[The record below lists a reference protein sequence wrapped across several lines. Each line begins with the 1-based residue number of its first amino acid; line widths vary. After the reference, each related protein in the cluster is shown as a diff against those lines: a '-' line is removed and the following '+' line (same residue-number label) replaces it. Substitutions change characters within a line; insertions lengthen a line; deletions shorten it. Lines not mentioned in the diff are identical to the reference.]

1 MADKQAPLDTVVSS
15 QSEPKPEGSPLA
27 RPTKRSRLRAH
38 CGRFWIL
45 YLVAVVAF
53 LAVFLPILFTII
65 IPAAAQNMVNK
76 AYLPIHSGS
85 LEAISN
91 DKVAI
96 ALITELYGPSDIKV
110 RMDPFEVHLYDKGND
125 VFYPFAS
132 LSVPAHTLKGRT
144 QITIPKET
152 VPIKNHTEFN
162 KWLGKAIYHKKTNV
176 SVKAE
181 TMIHLGAI
189 KSHINIDKTASLAG
203 LDQLSG
209 MRIDSINLVKAEE
222 NNGNSFQGTFILP
235 NYSPL
240 SIGLGNLTLNI
251 WTGEVLIGNASVT
264 DVYLKPGNN
273 TIPFTGQ
280 IFLEEVMMNS
290 VDIIPS
296 QKPSLAKGY
305 LELGISGNSTTV
317 NGEHITYI
325 EDVLNGIRIKAQ
337 LNEHEILSGL
347 ARSLI
352 GPDKTVTLS
361 DMLSEIMPEGVDAL
375 DIMDLIGVNITAWH
389 MALKGALEGNTKTG
403 TLLALL
409 GELAK

>member
-1 MADKQAPLDTVVSS
+1 MADKQVPLDTVVSS
-15 QSEPKPEGSPLA
+15 QSEPKPGSSPPA

-38 CGRFWIL
+38 CGRFWI
-45 YLVAVVAF
+45 V
-53 LAVFLPILFTII
+53 FTII
-65 IPAAAQNMVNK
+65 IPAAAQNMINK

-96 ALITELYGPSDIKV
+96 ALNTELYGPSDIKV
-110 RMDPFEVHLYDKGND
+110 RMDPFDVHLYDEGND
-125 VFYPFAS
+125 GFHPFTS
-132 LSVPAHTLKGRT
+132 LSVPAHILKGRT
-144 QITIPKET
+144 EITIAKET

-162 KWLGKAIYHKKTNV
+162 KWLRKAIYYKKTNV

-181 TMIHLGAI
+181 TTIHLGAI
-189 KSHINIDKTASLAG
+189 KSHINIDKTASLSG

-209 MRIDSINLVKAEE
+209 MRIESINLVKAEE

-251 WTGEVLIGNASVT
+251 WAGNVLIGNASVT
-264 DVYLKPGNN
+264 DVYLKSGDNE
-273 TIPFTGQ
+273 IPFTGQ

-325 EDVLNGIRIKAQ
+325 EDVLNGIRIKAR
-337 LNEHEILSGL
+337 LNEPDILSGL

-361 DMLSEIMPEGVDAL
+361 DMLGEIMPEGVDPM

-389 MALKGALEGNTKTG
+389 MALEEALEGNTKTG
-403 TLLALL
+403 TLLTLL
-409 GELAK
+409 GEFAE